1 MDKHFVVK
9 YADLVKSDQDQLAKQ
24 NRAMLGNLE
33 RCFNILFSV
42 EPIFVLKQLL
52 KQRIP
57 LPSKHL
63 SDNYRY
69 SSNFSNRGIDITL
82 YQDNEKVL
90 SIFTYI
96 IDDNLQPFSVK
107 TYRDLTSSDQPI
119 LEEFQTSFDKAYQ
132 ETVELSYNQYL
143 KERKI

>member
-1 MDKHFVVK
+1 MDKHFLVK
-9 YADLVKSDQDQLAKQ
+9 YANLVKSDQDQLAKQ

-57 LPSKHL
+57 LPSKRL
-63 SDNYRY
+63 SNDYHY
-69 SSNFSNRGIDITL
+69 SSNFSSTGVDITL
-82 YQDNEKVL
+82 YQDSEKVL

-107 TYRDLTSSDQPI
+107 TYRDLTSSDQPT
-119 LEEFQTSFDKAYQ
+119 LDELMTSFDKAYQ
-132 ETVELSYNQYL
+132 ETVELSYNQYR